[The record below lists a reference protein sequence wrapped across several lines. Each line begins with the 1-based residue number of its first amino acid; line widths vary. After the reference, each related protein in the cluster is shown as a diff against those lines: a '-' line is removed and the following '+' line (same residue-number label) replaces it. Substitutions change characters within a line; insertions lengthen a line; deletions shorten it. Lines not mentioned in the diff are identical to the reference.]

1 VSDALRI
8 IGDDGKRD
16 PRRNLALDE
25 AVARAAVQEPVVRLW
40 RNDRCVVVGR
50 FQVAAAEVDA
60 AAARRL
66 GVPVYRRF
74 TGGGSV
80 YHDGG
85 NLNVSLA
92 APRTALGV
100 GTGGTVPEQL
110 YTAVL
115 EPLAAAMR
123 SLGIAARPAPR
134 GLFVGAD
141 KLGGVAAWVGGRSV
155 LVHATILVDA
165 DLATLERVLAG
176 PGAPDDPRWLRT
188 RSERA
193 PVTSI
198 ARLLGSSPTA
208 PGLDALVDAA
218 VGRAFASAT
227 ARLGSRRVRSDAI
240 APTELAAAAALFT
253 SRYADPAWHASGTLA
268 ERR

>member
-1 VSDALRI
+1 MSDALRFMA
-8 IGDDGKRD
+8 DDGLRD

-25 AVARAAVQEPVVRLW
+25 AIARAAVREPAARLW

-50 FQVAAAEVDA
+50 FQVLAAEVDA
-60 AAARRL
+60 AVAGRL

-80 YHDGG
+80 YHDAG

-92 APRTALGV
+92 APRAAIGTGV
-100 GTGGTVPEQL
+100 GGAMLEQL
-110 YTAVL
+110 YAAVL
-115 EPLAAAMR
+115 EPLAAAVR
-123 SLGIAARPAPR
+123 SLGIVARPARR

-141 KLGGVAAWVGGRSV
+141 KVGGVAAWVGGRSV
-155 LVHATILVDA
+155 LVHATVLVDA

-198 ARLLGSSPTA
+198 ARLLGSPPA
-208 PGLDALVDAA
+208 GPGLDALVDAA
-218 VGRAFASAT
+218 VGRAFASAAGT
-227 ARLGSRRVRSDAI
+227 LGARGVRSDAI
-240 APTELAAAAALFT
+240 GPTELAAAAALFT

>member
-1 VSDALRI
+1 MSDALRFI
-8 IGDDGKRD
+8 PDDGTRD

-25 AVARAAVQEPVVRLW
+25 AIARQAVREPVVRLW

-60 AAARRL
+60 AEAGRL
-66 GVPVYRRF
+66 DVPVYRRF

-80 YHDGG
+80 YHDAG

-92 APRTALGV
+92 APRAALRLGP
-100 GTGGTVPEQL
+100 GGALVEHL
-110 YTAVL
+110 YAVVL
-115 EPLAAAMR
+115 EPLAAAVR
-123 SLGIAARPAPR
+123 SLGIAARPGRR
-134 GLFVGAD
+134 GLFAGTD
-141 KLGGVAAWVGGRSV
+141 KLGGVAAWIGGQSA
-155 LVHATILVDA
+155 LVHATLLIDA

-198 ARLLGSSPTA
+198 ARRLGGFRARS
-208 PGLDALVDAA
+208 GLDALVDTA
-218 VGRAFASAT
+218 VARAFASAAGT
-227 ARLGSRRVRSDAI
+227 VGARRVRTETVG
-240 APTELAAAAALFT
+240 PPELAAAAALFT
-253 SRYADPAWHASGTLA
+253 TRYADPAWHASGTFP